1 METAFYIVLLEPGFV
16 KNRVIREKINGGS
29 GLSGLPLH
37 RKQSIFQRNN
47 GISPLIS
54 VLIDKTAGPYRDTE
68 PGRQRVYHG
77 GTHPVKTSAGF
88 VGAVVKFSARMKSG
102 KNQTFCADSLFMHSH
117 GNATAIVRHSGG
129 TIRLQSHRNGITEA
143 GQMFVHGV
151 IYNLINQVV
160 QSFGRYT
167 ADVHAGTFPHR
178 LQTFQHCDAGGVIV
192 VCICH

>member
-1 METAFYIVLLEPGFV
+1 MNRLLRFIHVLDKAGNSFGFVKPDYLRNFPALILKDNGQLRVQVRRLMETAFYIVLLEPGFV

-77 GTHPVKTSAGF
+77 S
-88 VGAVVKFSARMKSG
+88 
-102 KNQTFCADSLFMHSH
+102 SH
-117 GNATAIVRHSGG
+117 T
-129 TIRLQSHRNGITEA
+129 
-143 GQMFVHGV
+143 M
-151 IYNLINQVV
+151 
-160 QSFGRYT
+160 
-167 ADVHAGTFPHR
+167 
-178 LQTFQHCDAGGVIV
+178 
-192 VCICH
+192 